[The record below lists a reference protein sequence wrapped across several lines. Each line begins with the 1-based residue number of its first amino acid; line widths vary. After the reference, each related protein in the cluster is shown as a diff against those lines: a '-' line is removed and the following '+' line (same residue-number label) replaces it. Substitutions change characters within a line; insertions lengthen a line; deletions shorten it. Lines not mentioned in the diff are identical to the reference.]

1 MSLVIGLMSGTSADG
16 VDAALVRIEG
26 EGESLCLEELAF
38 VSCPYSDQVRSRLLV
53 LAQGE
58 EGGSRELCLMD
69 ALLGHLFVEAAL
81 EVCKIAGLKPSDISL
96 IGTHGHTFHHIPQS
110 TDYLGRAVRSTLQ
123 LGQSSFLSETFG
135 CPVVSDFRPR
145 DLAAGG
151 QGAPLVPYT
160 EYLLFRRTDAS
171 IALLNIGGIGNIT
184 ILPAACS
191 PDEVLAFD
199 TGVGNMVIDELVARY
214 SNNALRYDEGGAWA
228 QRGVVD
234 AAFLSWMEQV
244 DSYLPLGLPKST
256 GRELYGKAYIQ
267 RLLEQADSRR
277 LSSSDVLATATRFI
291 ARSVKIGLKRFYNA
305 DLDYLVVGGG
315 GSHNLA
321 ILNALEQELGT
332 AVHTWQDFGRD
343 SDSKEAVAF
352 ALLAWQR
359 LVRKPNTLPS
369 ATGANHSVVMGKLEL

>member
-1 MSLVIGLMSGTSADG
+1 
-16 VDAALVRIEG
+16 
-26 EGESLCLEELAF
+26 
-38 VSCPYSDQVRSRLLV
+38 
-53 LAQGE
+53 
-58 EGGSRELCLMD
+58 
-69 ALLGHLFVEAAL
+69 
-81 EVCKIAGLKPSDISL
+81 
-96 IGTHGHTFHHIPQS
+96 
-110 TDYLGRAVRSTLQ
+110 AVRSTLQ
-123 LGQSSFLSETFG
+123 IGQSSFLSETFG

-151 QGAPLVPYT
+151 QGTPLVPYT

-171 IALLNIGGIGNIT
+171 IALLNIGGIGNIA

>member
-81 EVCKIAGLKPSDISL
+81 EVCKTAGLKPSDISL

-267 RLLEQADSRR
+267 RLLEQAGSRR